1 MSNICFIGAGNM
13 AQAIMGG
20 LIKSGTPRSA
30 IWATARSD
38 ANRKQLEAD
47 FRVNV
52 TEDNVAAVE
61 ACRIVVLAVKP
72 QMMFGVCEKIAP
84 YTKGKL
90 IISVAAGITCNALSK
105 WLGEN
110 TAIIRCM
117 PNTPSLIGQGASG
130 LYANNHVNTL
140 QRQAAQAILEAT
152 GKTLWVENEDLM
164 HAVTATSGS
173 GPAYFFLFLEAMT
186 DAATAQGL
194 DPATAKE
201 LAIQTAIGA
210 AELAKQSS
218 DDLAT
223 LRKKV
228 TSPGGTTEQA
238 ILSFEQNQLRDSVKQ
253 AMDACANR
261 SKTMAEELQ

>member
-38 ANRKQLEAD
+38 AKRRQLEND
-47 FRVNV
+47 FKVNV
-52 TEDNVAAVE
+52 TDNNIAAVE
-61 ACRIVVLAVKP
+61 ACRIIVLAVKP
-72 QMMFGVCEKIAP
+72 QMMFGVCEQIAP
-84 YTKGKL
+84 FIKGKL
-90 IISVAAGITCNALSK
+90 VISVAAGITCEALGK
-105 WLGEN
+105 WLGQT

-130 LYANNHVNTL
+130 LYANPHVNTL
-140 QRQAAQAILEAT
+140 QKQAAQAILEAT
-152 GKTLWVENEDLM
+152 GKILWVNDEDLM

-186 DAATAQGL
+186 EAAIAQGL
-194 DPATAKE
+194 DASTAKT
-201 LAIQTAIGA
+201 LALQTAIGA
-210 AELAKQSS
+210 AHLAEQSNE
-218 DDLAT
+218 DLAS

-238 ILSFEQNQLRDSVKQ
+238 ILSFEQNKLRETVKQ
-253 AMDACANR
+253 AMEACANR
-261 SKTMAEELQ
+261 SKAMAEELQ